1 MLVAFVGCD
10 CLWRQCGRR
19 RRMRCRRVDKVIG
32 GLLVKRG
39 GIVDGIFVENLQWV
53 LRRILQAKSSNLL
66 LNLPPIFP

>member
-1 MLVAFVGCD
+1 
-10 CLWRQCGRR
+10 
-19 RRMRCRRVDKVIG
+19 MRCRRVDKVIG